1 MAIVA
6 HVRSLEEEWNP
17 AYLILGEGDSKG
29 WETIKQAG

>member
-6 HVRSLEEEWNP
+6 HVRSVEEEWNP
-17 AYLILGEGDSKG
+17 ADLILREGDSMG